1 MAAHRHGATATRTA
15 TRTVTRTATS
25 STARIRLLGDLDRID
40 RVRLVAA
47 LLAAAV
53 AAALGLAVP
62 LVVRTLLARVG
73 TGEPLGGL
81 VALLIGAALASA
93 GCSAA
98 AAFALTRTGENRLL
112 ALRSQIVDHV
122 LRLPLRRVRELGT
135 GDLVS
140 RVTSDTM
147 LLRAVIDVGVVQ
159 LPLAVLTGVLTLVAM
174 AFLDGWLTLTTVAA
188 FLLAALVV
196 RVVLG
201 GVRASVQAQQD
212 ATGALAQRFS
222 SQLTALAVVK
232 AYRWEARA
240 SALVDDR
247 ARALADA
254 ALRGAR
260 LQSLVGPVVNLGQ
273 QIALVAVVVIG
284 GSRIATGDLDVAG
297 FAAFVLYLLQ
307 LVGPAVTAAAGV
319 SRIQA
324 GLAAKRRFEDLLA
337 EPAEE
342 SAGEFP
348 VASPT
353 APAEPAPHAVRWDD
367 VSLELSGRAVLD
379 GLTMSAPRRGLTAVV
394 GPSGAGKSTALTLV
408 NRLQESASGTV
419 EVLGRDVRDWSVT
432 DLRSHVAFVDQ
443 SFTLLEGT
451 VRENLLM
458 ARREPVDEDEVL
470 GALEAVGLRCELDGL
485 PDGLDTELGR
495 GTDLSGGQ
503 RQRLALARVLLTDAD
518 VVVLDEPTSQLDSLA
533 ESRLRAVVES
543 VARRRAVIVVAH
555 RLSTVRDAAHVIVLA
570 RGRTVDSGSHAEL
583 VGRCQL
589 YRSML
594 AHQNLLDAEPAPA
607 QHVDLT
613 PVPVAA
619 GRWTR
624 PD

>member
-1 MAAHRHGATATRTA
+1 MAAHRYEPTTAATGPG
-15 TRTVTRTATS
+15 
-25 STARIRLLGDLDRID
+25 RIRLLGDLDRID
-40 RVRLVAA
+40 RVRLVGA

-53 AAALGLAVP
+53 AATLGLAVP
-62 LVVRTLLARVG
+62 LVVRNLLDQIG
-73 TGEPLGGL
+73 TGRPLGGL
-81 VALLIGAALASA
+81 VGLLVGAAVASA

-112 ALRSQIVDHV
+112 ALRSQIVTHV

-135 GDLVS
+135 GDLVT

-174 AFLDGWLTLTTVAA
+174 SFLDGWLTLTTIAA
-188 FLLAALVV
+188 FALAAVIV

-222 SQLTALAVVK
+222 SQLNALAVVK
-232 AYRWEARA
+232 AYRWESRA

-284 GSRIATGDLDVAG
+284 GSRIATGGLDVAG

-307 LVGPAVTAAAGV
+307 LVGPAVTAAAGI

-337 EPAEE
+337 EPVEE
-342 SAGEFP
+342 GHGTSRPTGE
-348 VASPT
+348 PT
-353 APAEPAPHAVRWDD
+353 GYAVRWTH
-367 VSLELSGRAVLD
+367 VELELSGRPVLA
-379 GLTMSAPRRGLTAVV
+379 GLTMAAPRVGLTAVV
-394 GPSGAGKSTALTLV
+394 GPSGAGKSTALALV
-408 NRLQESASGTV
+408 NRLQDSGSGTV
-419 EVLGRDVRDWSVT
+419 EVLGRDVREWSVD
-432 DLRSHVAFVDQ
+432 DLRSRVAFVDQ

-458 ARREPVDEDEVL
+458 ARREPVAEEEL
-470 GALEAVGLRCELDGL
+470 HGALDAVGLSGELEGL
-485 PDGLDTELGR
+485 PAGLDTELGR

-518 VVVLDEPTSQLDSLA
+518 VVLLDEPTSQLDSLA
-533 ESRLRAVVES
+533 ETRLRAVVES
-543 VARRRAVIVVAH
+543 VAERRAVVVVAH
-555 RLSTVRDAAHVIVLA
+555 RLSTVRDAAHVVVVA
-570 RGRTVDSGSHAEL
+570 DGRTVDAGSHAEL
-583 VGRCQL
+583 VGRCQV

-594 AHQNLLDAEPAPA
+594 AHQNLLSPQQTHTPAPITP
-607 QHVDLT
+607 T
-613 PVPVAA
+613 PVAV
-619 GRWTR
+619 GRWTE